1 MWKNVASEVV
11 SSFASMRI
19 MFSVYNSGQS
29 NCSALMIFSSSVPTA
44 NS

>member
-1 MWKNVASEVV
+1 MASEVV

-19 MFSVYNSGQS
+19 IFLVCSSGQS
-29 NCSALMIFSSSVPTA
+29 NCSAFMVFSSSVPTA